1 MRSRATVLR
10 PRNRFGTV
18 GGLVA
23 DSGHD
28 GHTEPPCA
36 VAHTYHHHQKDPR
49 SRDRR
54 RGMTHSGGNVRSCR
68 DPVEVSRISGTVRK
82 TVELAGLIRE
92 ETDHD

>member
-28 GHTEPPCA
+28 GHAEPPCA
-36 VAHTYHHHQKDPR
+36 VAHTYHHHQKGPR
-49 SRDRR
+49 S
-54 RGMTHSGGNVRSCR
+54 
-68 DPVEVSRISGTVRK
+68 
-82 TVELAGLIRE
+82 
-92 ETDHD
+92 